1 MSPSLDPGSVLR
13 TCLPGKL
20 HQFVAVLADE
30 PLLVVTGDV
39 VPDSSVPVE
48 VVEDGNAGL
57 VMFPLQPELPVVGLR
72 LPVPPGLA
80 PVPCHVP
87 VPAAQPHV
95 RSRPEPAW

>member
-1 MSPSLDPGSVLR
+1 MSPPLDPGSVLR

-57 VMFPLQPELPVVGLR
+57 VMFSLQPELPVVGLR
-72 LPVPPGLA
+72 LAVPPGLA
-80 PVPCHVP
+80 PVARDVAIA
-87 VPAAQPHV
+87 AAQSDV
-95 RSRPEPAW
+95 